1 MFCINLKTSDPF
13 FNLAIEEI
21 LLKKREEEYFIL
33 CVNSPSV
40 IIGKHQSGHR
50 EVNTRFITQNNIP
63 VIRRISGGGTV
74 FHDYGNLNFSF
85 IRQSE
90 TGKQVD
96 FRKYTRPVIDFLKS
110 LGVDAKF
117 EDKND
122 LKVNSYKVSGNA
134 EHIYH
139 NRVLHHGTLLFRSSL
154 EMLRNSIRK
163 DTSCYTSRAVS
174 SNPSSVMNLYEI
186 MDCIQDMNE
195 LRTIMISYFLKNYPD
210 IVPYELDPSEK
221 EEAESLA
228 NSKYRSWEWNWAYG
242 PEYSFRN
249 SFYLSGEHHICSL
262 FVQDGIIRECNITGS
277 NQMSSFS
284 KKLPG
289 YKHMVNDLSE
299 AFRKENIFLSEE
311 EIFNF
316 F

>member
-1 MFCINLKTSDPF
+1 
-13 FNLAIEEI
+13 
-21 LLKKREEEYFIL
+21 
-33 CVNSPSV
+33 
-40 IIGKHQSGHR
+40 
-50 EVNTRFITQNNIP
+50 VNTRFVTQNEIP

-90 TGKQVD
+90 SGKQVD
-96 FRKYTRPVIDFLKS
+96 FRKYTLPVIDFLKS
-110 LGVDAKF
+110 LGVVARF

-122 LKVNSYKVSGNA
+122 LKVDAYKVSGNA

-163 DTSCYTSRAVS
+163 DTSCYTSRAVT
-174 SNPSSVMNLYEI
+174 SNPSSVMNLYE
-186 MDCIQDMNE
+186 MMNCIQDMNE
-195 LRTIMISYFLKNYPD
+195 FRMLMVNYFQKNYPD
-210 IVPYELDPSEK
+210 IVPYQLKPSETDK
-221 EEAESLA
+221 AESLA

-242 PEYSFRN
+242 PEYSFKN
-249 SFYLSGEHHICSL
+249 SFELSGEYHTCNMV
-262 FVQDGIIRECNITGS
+262 VQDGIIRECNIAGS
-277 NQMSSFS
+277 NQMSNFS

-289 YKHMVNDLSE
+289 CRHMVEDISE
-299 AFRKENIFLSEE
+299 AFRKENIFLTEE
-311 EIFNF
+311 EVYNF